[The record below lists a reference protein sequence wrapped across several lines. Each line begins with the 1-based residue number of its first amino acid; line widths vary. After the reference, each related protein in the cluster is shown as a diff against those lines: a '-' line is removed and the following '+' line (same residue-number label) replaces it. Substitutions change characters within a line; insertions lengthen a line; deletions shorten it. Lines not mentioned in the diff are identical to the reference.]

1 MLKWNKHDVCLGWG
15 KKYGYT
21 SFYCVG
27 LAQKFTSILHKI
39 LQKNPNEHYC
49 VHWANPIQ
57 YFALLCFTDT
67 AFFFLI
73 NKLKACSNPAYR
85 RFFGDIFEIVFAHFM
100 SLYHMLVI
108 LTMKVKVKVALSCPT
123 LYDSKNYTVHKILQ
137 AKILE
142 CVAFP
147 FSTGPSQLRDHIAD
161 RVFTSWT
168 IGEAQGYW
176 SG

>member
-1 MLKWNKHDVCLGWG
+1 MMSVLAEERNMGILHFIVLGWP
-15 KKYGYT
+15 KSSLQFCIRYYRKIQTNIIVFIEPTQFNT
-21 SFYCVG
+21 SLYY
-27 LAQKFTSILHKI
+27 ASQIL
-39 LQKNPNEHYC
+39 L
-49 VHWANPIQ
+49 
-57 YFALLCFTDT
+57 
-67 AFFFLI
+67 FFFLI

-108 LTMKVKVKVALSCPT
+108 LTMKVKVKVALFCPT

-147 FSTGPSQLRDHIAD
+147 FSMGPSQLRDQTRVSHIAD
-161 RVFTSWT
+161 RVFTS
-168 IGEAQGYW
+168 
-176 SG
+176 